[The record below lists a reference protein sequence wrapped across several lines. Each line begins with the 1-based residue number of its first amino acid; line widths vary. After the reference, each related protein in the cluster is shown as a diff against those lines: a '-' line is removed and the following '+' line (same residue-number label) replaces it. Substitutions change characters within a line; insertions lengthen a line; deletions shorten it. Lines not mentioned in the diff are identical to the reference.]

1 MSEFSESQT
10 SPLPNMTLLRL
21 SKDTRHRI
29 YRYLGFASWDGQ
41 PYTFAL
47 NGGRAK
53 FSSDTKTFNYAPNPS
68 LFHGLLLCCR
78 DLYAEAAALLYS
90 TNLFILHYSGLA
102 PPRRAGARTPFQA
115 LHDLTPSALL
125 SLSHLK
131 IVINESACHQRVIED
146 RWICCLEGGFS
157 YAVSSTSCWKDWHD
171 AHTHQ
176 SPLLSLP
183 SADDDHDEL
192 AAADSVL
199 TNWHSAAIR
208 LLSHV
213 APGRL
218 ALALVCDIDP
228 RHPQAL
234 DIAEGVVGPLLRLPQ
249 SYLREC
255 HIRLAKSPDPGLVRL
270 AQETVFHAVGAAATP
285 ISNPSSNTATTLTTL
300 PRELR
305 IRILEYTDLI
315 TPTKDVIWTREY
327 RAYTVSYLVWGP
339 DDPQPSEF
347 HYGSQFLSC
356 GDETNINR
364 SKGTISGCFCRRH
377 AAFSFT
383 CQCWVPPGPALFLVC
398 RALCDDARFVFFSGN
413 RFTVHDYKL
422 NPPWML
428 PVLGNS
434 EHNGPVPTYPYPFE
448 RFVASDFLRN
458 VVPTCALTHLRFLD
472 LIFPP
477 YRPGSWPEKQ
487 HPVMQDWWATVD
499 WLRGKINPQALTLRL
514 VVSELG
520 DAPSPYYRSITN
532 REGETLLEAY
542 LHLSQPL
549 AALGNDGL
557 ARFYARFPYPWECTK
572 ESLARY
578 YKPEGRGWL
587 RPKEAAIKERVE
599 RYVMGDRYESLY
611 ANGKKEPEFGDIYKI
626 CCY

>member
-1 MSEFSESQT
+1 MSEFPESQM

-29 YRYLGFASWDGQ
+29 YRYLGLASWDGQ

-47 NGGRAK
+47 NGGTAE
-53 FSSDTKTFNYAPNPS
+53 FESDFKNFNYAPYPN

-90 TNLFILHYSGLA
+90 TNLFILHYSDPT
-102 PPRRAGARTPFQA
+102 PPRRAGARTSFQA
-115 LHDLTPSALL
+115 LCDLTPSALL

-146 RWICCLEGGFS
+146 RWVCCLQGNFE
-157 YAVSSTSCWKDWHD
+157 YAVSGISCWKGWHD
-171 AHTHQ
+171 DHQ
-176 SPLLSLP
+176 SPLLSPP
-183 SADDDHDEL
+183 STDDHHGEL
-192 AAADSVL
+192 AAAHSVL
-199 TNWHSAAIR
+199 TDWHSAAIH

-213 APGRL
+213 TPGRL
-218 ALALVCDIDP
+218 ALSLVCDIDP

-234 DIAEGVVGPLLRLPQ
+234 DIAEGVVGPLRRLPR

-255 HIRLAKSPDPGLVRL
+255 NIRLATPF
-270 AQETVFHAVGAAATP
+270 FHAVGAAATP
-285 ISNPSSNTATTLTTL
+285 ISNPSSNTATTLTAL

-315 TPTKDVIWTREY
+315 TPTKDVIWTREH
-327 RAYTVSYLVWGP
+327 RAYTVAYLGWRAG
-339 DDPQPSEF
+339 DPQPS
-347 HYGSQFLSC
+347 YGSQFFSC

-364 SKGTISGCFCRRH
+364 GNLERTVSGCFCRLH

-383 CQCWVPPGPALFLVC
+383 CRCWAPPGPALFLVC

-413 RFTVHDYKL
+413 RFTVPDHKL
-422 NPPWML
+422 NPPWVL
-428 PVLGNS
+428 PVLGFT
-434 EHNGPVPTYPYPFE
+434 EHSGAVPTYPYPFE
-448 RFVASDFLRN
+448 RFAASDFLRN
-458 VVPTCALTHLRFLD
+458 VVPTCALAHLRFLD
-472 LIFPP
+472 LMFPP

-499 WLRGKINPQALTLRL
+499 WLRGKIDPPALTLRL
-514 VVSELG
+514 AVSQG
-520 DAPSPYYRSITN
+520 TRDTPSPYYRSITK
-532 REGETLLEAY
+532 RDVETLVEAY

-557 ARFYARFPYPWECTK
+557 ARFYARLPVPWECTDD
-572 ESLARY
+572 SVARY
-578 YKPEGRGWL
+578 RSPDDVHGDDTV
-587 RPKEAAIKERVE
+587 KERVE

-611 ANGKKEPEFGDIYKI
+611 ANGKKEPDFGDIYKKY
-626 CCY
+626 CHLE